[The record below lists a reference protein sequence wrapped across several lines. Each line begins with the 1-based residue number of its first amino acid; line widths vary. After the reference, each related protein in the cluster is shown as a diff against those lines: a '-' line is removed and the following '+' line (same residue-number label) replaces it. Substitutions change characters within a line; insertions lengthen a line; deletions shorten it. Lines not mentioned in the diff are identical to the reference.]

1 MTLDN
6 PHGPIRGDRAYLVHA
21 AEKQTY
27 AIAHAPFKI
36 GRDPSSHLQVLDTEV
51 SRNQAE
57 VRFENGGH
65 VLHALGSGATKLN
78 GEVVA
83 GTSPLSEGDQISI
96 GEVTLKY
103 TKRSPSGAIVTEAG
117 WADDIRV
124 SEAPTQHAR
133 KYEPGSTSRDR
144 PRSAMI
150 IVVSATILLIVWA
163 LASLLMR

>member
-1 MTLDN
+1 MTQD

-21 AEKQTY
+21 ADKQTY

-36 GRDPSSHLQVLDTEV
+36 GRDTTNHLQVLDTEV

-57 VRFENGGH
+57 VRCENGSH
-65 VLHALGSGATKLN
+65 VLHMLGSGAATLN
-78 GEVVA
+78 GAAVT
-83 GTSPLSEGDQISI
+83 GTTTLSEGDEIGI
-96 GEVTLKY
+96 GEITLRY

-117 WADDIRV
+117 WAEDIRV

-133 KYEPGSTSRDR
+133 KYEPGSTSRDN

-150 IVVSATILLIVWA
+150 IVVSATVLLIVWA

>member
-27 AIAHAPFKI
+27 AIVHAPFRI

-51 SRNQAE
+51 SRNHAE
-57 VRFENGGH
+57 VRFEGDKH
-65 VLHALGSGATKLN
+65 VVHSLGSGATLLN
-78 GEVVA
+78 GQA
-83 GTSPLSEGDQISI
+83 INGSAPLNEGDEIAI
-96 GEVTLKY
+96 GELRLTY
-103 TKRSPSGAIVTEAG
+103 TRRSPSGPIVTEAG
-117 WADDIRV
+117 WAEDIRV
-124 SEAPTQHAR
+124 SEAPTEHAR
-133 KYEPGSTSRDR
+133 KYEPASTPRDR

-150 IVVSATILLIVWA
+150 IVVSATILLVVWA